1 MNNTT
6 YSPKKAEIESKW
18 YIIDAANKPLGRV
31 ATEAA
36 KLLRGKHKPTY
47 TPNIDNGD
55 HVIILNCNVIILN
68 VKDVILTGNKLNQK
82 IYRHHSGYIGGMKE
96 VSAKVMLE
104 KNPEKAMTLAVKGM
118 LPHNSLGRAQ
128 LKKLRVY
135 AGAEHE
141 NQAQKPEVWEVK

>member
-6 YSPKKAEIESKW
+6 YSLKKSEIERKW

-36 KLLRGKHKPTY
+36 KLLRGKHKPTF
-47 TPNIDNGD
+47 TPNIDTGD
-55 HVIILNCNVIILN
+55 HVIIINA
-68 VKDVILTGNKLNQK
+68 KDVILTGKKLNQK

-96 VSAKVMLE
+96 VSAKDMLS
-104 KNPEKAMTLAVKGM
+104 KNPEKAMMLAIKGM
-118 LPHNSLGRAQ
+118 LPHNRLGRQ
-128 LKKLRVY
+128 MINKVRIY
-135 AGAEHE
+135 AGSEHE

>member
-6 YSPKKAEIESKW
+6 YSPKMAEIERKW

-36 KLLRGKHKPTY
+36 KLLKGKHKPTY
-47 TPNIDNGD
+47 TPNNDTGD
-55 HVIILNCNVIILN
+55 HVIILNA
-68 VKDVILTGNKLNQK
+68 KDVILTGNKLDNK

-96 VSAKVMLE
+96 TPARVMLE
-104 KNPEKAMTLAVKGM
+104 KNPEKAMTLAIKGM

-135 AGAEHE
+135 AGSEHE
-141 NQAQKPEVWEVK
+141 NQAQKPEVWEVSK

>member
-6 YSPKKAEIESKW
+6 YSLKKSEIESKW

-31 ATEAA
+31 ASEAA

-55 HVIILNCNVIILN
+55 HVIILNCNDIV
-68 VKDVILTGNKLNQK
+68 LTGHKLDQK

-96 VSAKVMLE
+96 VPARVMLE
-104 KNPEKAMTLAVKGM
+104 KTPEKAMMLAVKGM
-118 LPHNSLGRAQ
+118 LPHNSLGRTQ

-135 AGAEHE
+135 AGSEHE
-141 NQAQKPEVWEVK
+141 NQAQKPEIWEVK

>member
-36 KLLRGKHKPTY
+36 KLLRGKHKPTF
-47 TPNIDNGD
+47 TPNIDTGD
-55 HVIILNCNVIILN
+55 HVIILN
-68 VKDVILTGNKLNQK
+68 VKDVILTGSKLDQK
-82 IYRHHSGYIGGMKE
+82 MYRHHSGYIGGMKE
-96 VSAKVMLE
+96 TPARVMLE

-118 LPHNSLGRAQ
+118 LPHNSLGRKMAT
-128 LKKLRVY
+128 KLRVF
-135 AGAEHE
+135 AGSEH
-141 NQAQKPEVWEVK
+141 NLQAQKPEVWNF

>member
-47 TPNIDNGD
+47 TPNIDTGD
-55 HVIILNCNVIILN
+55 HVIILNS
-68 VKDVILTGNKLNQK
+68 KDVILTGNKLNQK
-82 IYRHHSGYIGGMKE
+82 VYRHHSGYIGGMKE
-96 VSAKVMLE
+96 VPAKVMLE
-104 KNPEKAMTLAVKGM
+104 KNPEKAITLAIKGM
-118 LPHNSLGRAQ
+118 LPHNSLGRQ
-128 LKKLRVY
+128 MIKKLRVY
-135 AGAEHE
+135 AGSEHE
-141 NQAQKPEVWEVK
+141 NQAQKPEIWEVK